1 MVSLSPVSLS
11 SSGASLADFDTG
23 HENQLGLTFSADGN
37 NAFWVSWN
45 GVWGKSD
52 KSRQM
57 IHTSTL
63 RHGKWS
69 SPTPMAFSGEHSDS
83 DPFVSPDGQWLY
95 FVSDR
100 LTDVDDLE
108 NDRNIWRYSLH
119 EGNHLELLSINSGEE
134 EYSPV
139 MTTSGALYFA
149 SNRHSDP
156 TDGDLYRA
164 APEGDGFRHPMA
176 LGSAIN
182 TSTGEWNIWVSSDED
197 EILFEASSRP
207 ANISVPGD
215 LYYSW
220 RTKSGWTAA
229 IPVAQL
235 NTRNSDL
242 MPRISPDGRTLHYT
256 SAPIG
261 GHARLISTEWA
272 PLRDALRSEYAP
284 ILIVANRSSHEVT
297 FVDLASGNVVASA
310 KTGEGPHLLSNVSDG
325 QVLATGFGRFPKA
338 HAEPVSSRPPLV
350 VSPNS
355 RLTLIDTDKRVVV
368 LDRRIEDCARPHA
381 SWIIEDRAYVTCER
395 EKQVHV
401 VSLDTL
407 QTIERLETL
416 QEGSHVLA
424 FEPVSRTL
432 VASNVDSGSITLI
445 DVDRGDARVVKLA
458 AGSEGSLA
466 IDGRVWIA
474 NAKAGSV
481 SIVDPG
487 AGKMTEHIDSACLF
501 PISLS
506 SDFLGQVWVACFA
519 STELIAISRDDFTVK
534 RRIRLADQPLNLV
547 THPTLNLAYVSLP
560 RQNAI
565 AEIDLTSGEELRRI
579 QVGIEP
585 DGLRWAQEE
594 L

>member
-1 MVSLSPVSLS
+1 MS
-11 SSGASLADFDTG
+11 
-23 HENQLGLTFSADGN
+23 FSA
-37 NAFWVSWN
+37 
-45 GVWGKSD
+45 
-52 KSRQM
+52 
-57 IHTSTL
+57 
-63 RHGKWS
+63 
-69 SPTPMAFSGEHSDS
+69 EHSDS

-100 LTDVDDLE
+100 LTDIDDLE
-108 NDRNIWRYSLH
+108 NDRNIWRYGLH
-119 EGNHLELLSINSGEE
+119 EGNQLELLSINSGKE

-156 TDGDLYRA
+156 ADGDLYRA
-164 APEGDGFRHPMA
+164 APEGDGFRHPRA
-176 LGSAIN
+176 LGAAIN
-182 TSTGEWNIWVSSDED
+182 TSTGEWNIWVSADED

-207 ANISVPGD
+207 ANVSAPGD

-220 RTKSGWTAA
+220 RTESGWTAA
-229 IPVAQL
+229 IPVTQL
-235 NTRNSDL
+235 NTRNSEL
-242 MPRISPDGRTLHYT
+242 MPRISPDGATLHYT

-261 GHARLISTEWA
+261 GYARLISTEWA
-272 PLRDALRSEYAP
+272 PLRDALRSKYAP
-284 ILIVANRSSHEVT
+284 MLVAANRSSHEVT

-325 QVLATGFGRFPKA
+325 QVLATGFGEFPKA

-407 QTIERLETL
+407 QTIERLETR

-445 DVDRGDARVVKLA
+445 DIDRGDARVVKLA

-474 NAKAGSV
+474 NAIAGSV
-481 SIVDPG
+481 SVVDPG
-487 AGKMTEHIDSACLF
+487 AGKMTGHIDPACLF

-506 SDFLGQVWVACFA
+506 PDFLGQVWVACFA
-519 STELIAISRDDFTVK
+519 STELIAIGRDDFAVK

-565 AEIDLTSGEELRRI
+565 AEIDLTTGEELRRI

-585 DGLRWAQEE
+585 DGLRWAQKG